1 MLYDVA
7 RRHYILT
14 FKAVPLIYNFHMVSH
29 NFLQNSV
36 FIGSYPSYNDLPDD
50 SGSEIAFCGRSN
62 CGKSSVLN
70 AITNNKKLAKTSK
83 TPGRTQSINV
93 FKVDKGKNHKI
104 IDLPGY
110 GYAKV
115 SKSMRADWGVSI
127 DNYLNK
133 RKSLKAL
140 VIIMDIR
147 HPFKDDD
154 LTLIN
159 WCEVKNLPLV
169 ILLNKSDK
177 LSKNKAS
184 QEQLRALDKLK
195 NLSTR
200 NFVISTSATTKEGVN
215 ELVEAMVDL
224 FSE

>member
-1 MLYDVA
+1 
-7 RRHYILT
+7 
-14 FKAVPLIYNFHMVSH
+14 MVSR
-29 NFLQNSV
+29 NFLENST
-36 FIGSYPSYNDLPDD
+36 FIGSYPSFESLPEDA
-50 SGSEIAFCGRSN
+50 GSEIAFCGRSN

-70 AITNNKKLAKTSK
+70 ALTNNKKLAKTSK

-93 FKVDKGKNHKI
+93 FEIDKNKQFKI

-115 SKSMRADWGVSI
+115 SKSIRADWGVSI

-133 RKSLKAL
+133 RKCLKAL

-147 HPFKDDD
+147 HPLKEDD

-159 WCEVKNLPLV
+159 WCEANNLPLIV
-169 ILLNKSDK
+169 LLNKSDK

-184 QEQLRALDKLK
+184 REQLLAINELEG
-195 NLSTR
+195 LSTKY
-200 NFVISTSATTKEGVN
+200 FVLITSAKTKEGVN
-215 ELVEAMVDL
+215 ELIETMMGLLD
-224 FSE
+224 E

>member
-1 MLYDVA
+1 
-7 RRHYILT
+7 
-14 FKAVPLIYNFHMVSH
+14 MVSR
-29 NFLQNSV
+29 NFLENST
-36 FIGSYPSYNDLPDD
+36 FIGSYPSFESLPEDA
-50 SGSEIAFCGRSN
+50 GSEIAFCGRSN

-93 FKVDKGKNHKI
+93 FEIDKNKQFKI

-115 SKSMRADWGVSI
+115 SKSIRADWGVSI

-133 RKSLKAL
+133 RKCLKAL

-147 HPFKDDD
+147 HPLKEDD

-159 WCEVKNLPLV
+159 WCEANNLPLIV
-169 ILLNKSDK
+169 LLNKSDK

-184 QEQLRALDKLK
+184 REQLLAINELEG
-195 NLSTR
+195 LSTKY
-200 NFVISTSATTKEGVN
+200 FVLITSAKTKEGVN
-215 ELVEAMVDL
+215 ELIETIMGLLD
-224 FSE
+224 E

>member
-1 MLYDVA
+1 
-7 RRHYILT
+7 
-14 FKAVPLIYNFHMVSH
+14 MVSR
-29 NFLQNSV
+29 NFLENST
-36 FIGSYPSYNDLPDD
+36 FIGSYPSFESLPEDA
-50 SGSEIAFCGRSN
+50 GSEIAFCGRSN

-93 FKVDKGKNHKI
+93 FEIDKKKQFKI

-115 SKSMRADWGVSI
+115 SKSIRADWGVSI

-133 RKSLKAL
+133 RKCLKAL

-147 HPFKDDD
+147 HPLKEDD

-159 WCEVKNLPLV
+159 WCEANNLPLIV
-169 ILLNKSDK
+169 LLNKSDK

-184 QEQLRALDKLK
+184 REQLLAINELEG
-195 NLSTR
+195 LSTKY
-200 NFVISTSATTKEGVN
+200 FVLITSAKTKEGVN
-215 ELVEAMVDL
+215 ELIETMMGLLD
-224 FSE
+224 E

>member
-1 MLYDVA
+1 
-7 RRHYILT
+7 
-14 FKAVPLIYNFHMVSH
+14 MVSR
-29 NFLQNSV
+29 NFLENST
-36 FIGSYPSYNDLPDD
+36 FIGSYPSFESLPEDA
-50 SGSEIAFCGRSN
+50 GSEIAFCGRSN

-93 FKVDKGKNHKI
+93 FEIDKNKQFKI

-115 SKSMRADWGVSI
+115 SKSIRADWGVSI

-133 RKSLKAL
+133 RKCLKAL

-147 HPFKDDD
+147 HPLKEDD

-159 WCEVKNLPLV
+159 WCEANNLPLIV
-169 ILLNKSDK
+169 LLNKSYK

-184 QEQLRALDKLK
+184 REQLLAINELEG
-195 NLSTR
+195 LSTKY
-200 NFVISTSATTKEGVN
+200 FVLITSAKTKEGVN
-215 ELVEAMVDL
+215 ELIETMMGLLD
-224 FSE
+224 E

>member
-1 MLYDVA
+1 
-7 RRHYILT
+7 
-14 FKAVPLIYNFHMVSH
+14 MVSR
-29 NFLQNSV
+29 NFLENST
-36 FIGSYPSYNDLPDD
+36 FIGSYPSFESLPEDA
-50 SGSEIAFCGRSN
+50 GSEIAFCGRSN

-93 FKVDKGKNHKI
+93 FEIDKNKQFKI

-115 SKSMRADWGVSI
+115 SKSIRADWGVSI

-133 RKSLKAL
+133 RKCLKAL

-147 HPFKDDD
+147 HPLKEDD

-159 WCEVKNLPLV
+159 WCEANNLPLIV
-169 ILLNKSDK
+169 LLNKSDK

-184 QEQLRALDKLK
+184 REQLLAINELEG
-195 NLSTR
+195 LSTKC
-200 NFVISTSATTKEGVN
+200 FVLITSAKTKEGVN
-215 ELVEAMVDL
+215 ELIETMMGLLD
-224 FSE
+224 E

>member
-1 MLYDVA
+1 
-7 RRHYILT
+7 
-14 FKAVPLIYNFHMVSH
+14 MVSR
-29 NFLQNSV
+29 NFLENST
-36 FIGSYPSYNDLPDD
+36 FIGSYPSFESLPEDA
-50 SGSEIAFCGRSN
+50 GSEIAFCGRSN

-93 FKVDKGKNHKI
+93 FEIDKNKQFKI

-115 SKSMRADWGVSI
+115 SKSIRADWGVSI

-133 RKSLKAL
+133 RKCLKAL

-147 HPFKDDD
+147 HPLKEDD

-159 WCEVKNLPLV
+159 WCEANNLPLIV
-169 ILLNKSDK
+169 LLNKSDK

-184 QEQLRALDKLK
+184 REQLLAINELEG
-195 NLSTR
+195 LSTKC
-200 NFVISTSATTKEGVN
+200 FVLITSAKTKEGVN
-215 ELVEAMVDL
+215 ELIETMMGL
-224 FSE
+224 LGE